1 MGNLTK
7 LTAMLNSTQQ
17 FVLSENVRHFRARLA
32 EATDANAR
40 RVLNDLVT
48 VAERELAL
56 LEASVSGV
64 RPVWQKIPP
73 AQLECARTEA
83 IAWFQAHHGASP
95 LLAALIDPAPG
106 LAMVEVNN
114 TYLRATGMTREDIVG
129 RPLFELFPDNPE
141 DPQADGVKN
150 LYASL
155 RSVAQ
160 TGQPHAMSL
169 QRYDT
174 HDAAGVW
181 TPRYWRPAN
190 SARFDAEGR
199 VVLLLHVVE
208 EVTAEGAP
216 LVAETAG

>member
-1 MGNLTK
+1 MP
-7 LTAMLNSTQQ
+7 NSTQQ

-32 EATDANAR
+32 EATDASAR

-56 LEASVSGV
+56 LEASVQGV
-64 RPVWQKIPP
+64 RPVWQKIPST
-73 AQLECARTEA
+73 QLECDRAEVVT
-83 IAWFQAHHGASP
+83 WFRANHGGSP

-106 LAMVEVNN
+106 LAMVEVNE
-114 TYLRATGMTREDIVG
+114 TYLAATGMTRQEIVG

-141 DPQADGVKN
+141 DPEADGVKN

-160 TGQPHAMSL
+160 TGQPHAMAL

-181 TPRYWRPAN
+181 SARYWRPVN
-190 SARFDAEGR
+190 SAKLDSQGR

-208 EVTAEGAP
+208 EVTATGEP
-216 LVAETAG
+216 LVANSAH